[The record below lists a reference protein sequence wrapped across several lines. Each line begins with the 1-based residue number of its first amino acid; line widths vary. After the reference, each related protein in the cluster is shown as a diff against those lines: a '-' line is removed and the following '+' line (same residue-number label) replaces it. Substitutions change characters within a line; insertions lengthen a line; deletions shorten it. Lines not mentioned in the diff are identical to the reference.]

1 MDAFPLPAGWQWD
14 GSWEVDVTEGI
25 DAEGWMYGRRKTR
38 AKITSTMRKRR
49 WVRTRSV
56 DMEYKILPSPKL
68 QQRAGLDSVRE
79 TLVYLTVKAGRGLKS
94 AEKPYLKMWVRRAE
108 EKQQKQRTKVIKRDP
123 NPQFGQ
129 TFFWCFVI
137 GDFFVLR
144 HYEWGSLRDAKL
156 GSYEVNVMHLDF
168 NGSEQWVPL
177 SDQGGEVLLS
187 WHLGQAP
194 A

>member
-1 MDAFPLPAGWQWD
+1 MCPVLYFCFT
-14 GSWEVDVTEGI
+14 V
-25 DAEGWMYGRRKTR
+25 
-38 AKITSTMRKRR
+38 STAALFLLQYRIH
-49 WVRTRSV
+49 
-56 DMEYKILPSPKL
+56 ILHT
-68 QQRAGLDSVRE
+68 GLS
-79 TLVYLTVKAGRGLKS
+79 TCLISHPIPMAPQS